1 MVTEKE
7 KLADEVIQAHR
18 DGGGILDW
26 AQFKAKQKKEK
37 RGVDDLVYKIVR
49 DFLIE
54 KRLIIAHKNGT
65 QLTEAGS
72 EWISF
77 EHERE
82 EKERRRRQERVSYF
96 TRNKW
101 LWVLFVAIIVIVIL
115 VIFFEPIK
123 NFISPYI
130 NTH

>member
-7 KLADEVIQAHR
+7 KLADEIIEAHKEA
-18 DGGGILDW
+18 GGVLDW
-26 AQFKAKQKKEK
+26 AKFKAKHKKER

-54 KRLIIAHKNGT
+54 KRFITTHKIGT
-65 QLTEAGS
+65 QLTEAGR

-82 EKERRRRQERVSYF
+82 EKRRKQRIERVSYF

-101 LWVLFVAIIVIVIL
+101 LWVLFVAIIVIVII

-123 NFISPYI
+123 NFVTPYI
-130 NTH
+130 NK

>member
-7 KLADEVIQAHR
+7 KLADEVIQAHK
-18 DGGGILDW
+18 DAGGILDW
-26 AQFKAKQKKEK
+26 AKLKAKHKKER

-49 DFLIE
+49 EFLIE
-54 KRLIIAHKNGT
+54 KRLITSHKNGT
-65 QLTEAGS
+65 QLTEAGR

-82 EKERRRRQERVSYF
+82 EKKRRQRQERVSYF

-101 LWVLFVAIIVIVIL
+101 LWVLFVAVIVIVIL
-115 VIFFEPIK
+115 LIFFEPIR
-123 NFISPYI
+123 NYMSPYI
-130 NTH
+130 NK